1 MKIVVLKFGGTSVG
15 NIERIKKVA
24 KIITTYKKKKFKVIV
39 VSSAMSGITN
49 DLIKKSQKISS
60 SFDQAEYDTLLA
72 SGEQISCALIAGR
85 LNEIGYKS
93 RSWLSWQIPII
104 TNGPHKAARIAKID
118 KKKILKYINSG
129 GIPIITGFQGIDD
142 NFRITTLG
150 RGGTDASAIMIAKFF
165 DATNCVIY
173 TDVEGV
179 YTTDPN
185 LVKNAKKIPQIS
197 YEEMLELASQ
207 GAKVLQTRS
216 VELAMRKKT
225 KLSVRSSIKPNKS
238 GTLVTEENSKLE
250 NNTVSGI
257 AYSKDEAKIT
267 LSKVL
272 DKPGVSSK
280 IFGPL
285 SKGNINVDM
294 ILQNV
299 SQDGKYAN
307 LSFTLPRGDLE
318 KALKILKKEKSSIG
332 YRKINSSNN
341 ISKISVVG
349 VGMRSH
355 AGVAQ
360 TLFETLGKNK
370 INIQV
375 ITTSEIKISILID
388 DQFTDLAVQKLHQAY
403 KLHK

>member
-1 MKIVVLKFGGTSVG
+1 MKLKVLKFGGTSVG
-15 NIERIKKVA
+15 SKEAIIRSASIISKWSKK
-24 KIITTYKKKKFKVIV
+24 YKVLAV
-39 VSSAMSGITN
+39 LSAMSGET
-49 DLIKKSQKISS
+49 DRLINLTKLFSKNPNPYDYDNAISS
-60 SFDQAEYDTLLA
+60 
-72 SGEQISCALIAGR
+72 GENVSCSLMSIY
-85 LNEIGYKS
+85 LNSIKIKS
-93 RSWLSWQIPII
+93 KSLMSWQIPIF
-104 TNGPHKAARIAKID
+104 TSDEHMKSRILKVD
-118 KKKILKYINSG
+118 KNKILKELNNNDVLL
-129 GIPIITGFQGIDD
+129 IPGFQGI
-142 NFRITTLG
+142 NSKNEITTLG
-150 RGGTDASAIMIAKFF
+150 RGGSDTSAVAVAASLDAECI
-165 DATNCVIY
+165 IY

-179 YTTDPN
+179 FTTDPN
-185 LVKNAKKIPQIS
+185 LVKNAKKISQIS

-225 KLSVRSSIKPNKS
+225 KLSVRSSIKPNSS
-238 GTLVTEENSKLE
+238 GTVVTEENSKLE

-267 LSKVL
+267 LSRVL

-280 IFGPL
+280 IFSPL
-285 SKGNINVDM
+285 AKGNINVDM

-307 LSFTLPRGDLE
+307 LSFTLPRNDLE
-318 KALKILKKEKSSIG
+318 KALKILKKEKSKIG
-332 YRKINSSNN
+332 YKRINSSNN
-341 ISKISVVG
+341 ISKISVIG

-388 DQFTDLAVQKLHQAY
+388 EKFTDLAVQKLHKAY
-403 KLHK
+403 KLHI

>member
-1 MKIVVLKFGGTSVG
+1 MKLKVLKFGGTSVG
-15 NIERIKKVA
+15 SKEAIIRSASIISKWSKK
-24 KIITTYKKKKFKVIV
+24 YKVLAV
-39 VSSAMSGITN
+39 LSAMSGET
-49 DLIKKSQKISS
+49 DRLINLTKLFSKNPNPYDYDNAISS
-60 SFDQAEYDTLLA
+60 
-72 SGEQISCALIAGR
+72 GENVSCSLMSIY
-85 LNEIGYKS
+85 LNSIKIKS
-93 RSWLSWQIPII
+93 KSLMSWQIPIF
-104 TNGPHKAARIAKID
+104 TSDEHMKSRILKVD
-118 KKKILKYINSG
+118 KNKILKELNNNDVLL
-129 GIPIITGFQGIDD
+129 IPGFQGI
-142 NFRITTLG
+142 NSKNEITTLG
-150 RGGTDASAIMIAKFF
+150 RGGSDTSAVAVAASLDAECI
-165 DATNCVIY
+165 IY

-179 YTTDPN
+179 FTTDPN
-185 LVKNAKKIPQIS
+185 LVKNAKKISQIS

-225 KLSVRSSIKPNKS
+225 KLSVRSSIKPNSS
-238 GTLVTEENSKLE
+238 GTVVTEENSKLE

-267 LSKVL
+267 LSRVL

-280 IFGPL
+280 IFSPL
-285 SKGNINVDM
+285 AKGNINVDM

-307 LSFTLPRGDLE
+307 LSFTLPRNDLE
-318 KALKILKKEKSSIG
+318 KALKILKKEKSKIG
-332 YRKINSSNN
+332 YKRINSSNN
-341 ISKISVVG
+341 ISKISVIG

-388 DQFTDLAVQKLHQAY
+388 EKFSDLAVQKLHKAY
-403 KLHK
+403 KLHI

>member
-1 MKIVVLKFGGTSVG
+1 MKLKVLKFGGTSVG
-15 NIERIKKVA
+15 SKEAIIRSASIISKWSKK
-24 KIITTYKKKKFKVIV
+24 YKV
-39 VSSAMSGITN
+39 VTVLSAMSGET
-49 DLIKKSQKISS
+49 DRLINLTKLFSKNPNPYDYDNAISS
-60 SFDQAEYDTLLA
+60 
-72 SGEQISCALIAGR
+72 GENVSCSLMSIY
-85 LNEIGYKS
+85 LNSIKIKS
-93 RSWLSWQIPII
+93 KSLMSWQIPIF
-104 TNGPHKAARIAKID
+104 TSDEHMKSR
-118 KKKILKYINSG
+118 ILKVDKNKIFKEFNHSDVLL
-129 GIPIITGFQGIDD
+129 IPGFQGI
-142 NFRITTLG
+142 NSKNEITTLG
-150 RGGTDASAIMIAKFF
+150 RGGSDTSAVAVAASLDAECI
-165 DATNCVIY
+165 IY

-179 YTTDPN
+179 FTTDPN
-185 LVKNAKKIPQIS
+185 LVKNAKKISQIS

-225 KLSVRSSIKPNKS
+225 KLSVRSSIKPNSS
-238 GTLVTEENSKLE
+238 GTVVTEENSKLE

-267 LSKVL
+267 LSRVL

-280 IFGPL
+280 IFSPL
-285 SKGNINVDM
+285 AKGNINVDM

-307 LSFTLPRGDLE
+307 LSFTLPRNDLE
-318 KALKILKKEKSSIG
+318 KALKILKKEKSKIG
-332 YRKINSSNN
+332 YKRINSSNN
-341 ISKISVVG
+341 ISKISVIG

-388 DQFTDLAVQKLHQAY
+388 EKFTDLAVQKLHKAY
-403 KLHK
+403 KLHI

>member
-1 MKIVVLKFGGTSVG
+1 MKLKVLKFGGTSVG
-15 NIERIKKVA
+15 SKEAIIRSASIISKLSKKYKVVA
-24 KIITTYKKKKFKVIV
+24 VL
-39 VSSAMSGITN
+39 SAMSGET
-49 DLIKKSQKISS
+49 DRLINLTKLFSKNPNPYDYDNAISS
-60 SFDQAEYDTLLA
+60 
-72 SGEQISCALIAGR
+72 GENVSCSLMSIY
-85 LNEIGYKS
+85 LNSIKIKS
-93 RSWLSWQIPII
+93 KSLMSWQIPIF
-104 TNGPHKAARIAKID
+104 TSDEHMKSR
-118 KKKILKYINSG
+118 ILKVDKNKIFKEFNHSDVLL
-129 GIPIITGFQGIDD
+129 IPGFQGI
-142 NFRITTLG
+142 NSKNEITTLG
-150 RGGTDASAIMIAKFF
+150 RGGSDTSAVAVAASLDAECI
-165 DATNCVIY
+165 IY

-179 YTTDPN
+179 FTTDPN
-185 LVKNAKKIPQIS
+185 LVKNAKKISQIS

-225 KLSVRSSIKPNKS
+225 KLSVRSSIKPNSS
-238 GTLVTEENSKLE
+238 GTVVTEENSKLE

-267 LSKVL
+267 LSRVL

-280 IFGPL
+280 IFSPL
-285 SKGNINVDM
+285 AKGNINVDM

-307 LSFTLPRGDLE
+307 LSFTLPRNDLE
-318 KALKILKKEKSSIG
+318 KALKILKKEKSKIG
-332 YRKINSSNN
+332 YKRINSSNN
-341 ISKISVVG
+341 ISKISVIG

-388 DQFTDLAVQKLHQAY
+388 EKFTDLAVQKLHKAY
-403 KLHK
+403 KLHI

>member
-1 MKIVVLKFGGTSVG
+1 MKLKVLKFGGTSVG
-15 NIERIKKVA
+15 SKEAIIRSASIISKWSKKYKVVA
-24 KIITTYKKKKFKVIV
+24 VL
-39 VSSAMSGITN
+39 SAMSGET
-49 DLIKKSQKISS
+49 DRLINLTKLFSKNPNPYDYDNAISS
-60 SFDQAEYDTLLA
+60 
-72 SGEQISCALIAGR
+72 GENVSCSLMSIY
-85 LNEIGYKS
+85 LNSIKIKS
-93 RSWLSWQIPII
+93 KSLMSWQIPIF
-104 TNGPHKAARIAKID
+104 TSDEHMKSRILKVD
-118 KKKILKYINSG
+118 KNKILKELNNNDVLL
-129 GIPIITGFQGIDD
+129 IPGFQGI
-142 NFRITTLG
+142 NSKNEITTLG
-150 RGGTDASAIMIAKFF
+150 RGGSDTSAVAVAASLDAECI
-165 DATNCVIY
+165 IY

-179 YTTDPN
+179 FTTDPN
-185 LVKNAKKIPQIS
+185 LVKNAKKISQIS

-225 KLSVRSSIKPNKS
+225 KLSVRSSIKPNSS
-238 GTLVTEENSKLE
+238 GTVVTEENSKLE

-267 LSKVL
+267 LSRVL

-280 IFGPL
+280 IFSPL
-285 SKGNINVDM
+285 AKGNINVDM

-307 LSFTLPRGDLE
+307 LSFTLPRNDLE
-318 KALKILKKEKSSIG
+318 KALKILKKEKSKIG
-332 YRKINSSNN
+332 YKRINSSNN
-341 ISKISVVG
+341 ISKISVIG

-388 DQFTDLAVQKLHQAY
+388 EKFTDLAVQKLHKAY
-403 KLHK
+403 KLHI

>member
-1 MKIVVLKFGGTSVG
+1 MKLKVLKFGGTSVG
-15 NIERIKKVA
+15 SKEAIIRSASIISKWSKK
-24 KIITTYKKKKFKVIV
+24 YKVLAV
-39 VSSAMSGITN
+39 LSAMSGET
-49 DLIKKSQKISS
+49 DRLINLTKLFSKNPNPYDYDNAISS
-60 SFDQAEYDTLLA
+60 
-72 SGEQISCALIAGR
+72 GENVSCSLMSIY
-85 LNEIGYKS
+85 LNSIKIKS
-93 RSWLSWQIPII
+93 KSLMSWQIPIF
-104 TNGPHKAARIAKID
+104 TSDEHMKSR
-118 KKKILKYINSG
+118 ILKVDKNKIFKEFNHSDVLL
-129 GIPIITGFQGIDD
+129 IPGFQGI
-142 NFRITTLG
+142 NSKNEITTLG
-150 RGGTDASAIMIAKFF
+150 RGGSDTSAVAVAASLDAECI
-165 DATNCVIY
+165 IY

-179 YTTDPN
+179 FTTDPN
-185 LVKNAKKIPQIS
+185 LVKNAKKISQIS

-225 KLSVRSSIKPNKS
+225 KLSVRSSIKPNSS
-238 GTLVTEENSKLE
+238 GTVVTEENSKLE

-267 LSKVL
+267 LSRVL

-280 IFGPL
+280 IFSPL
-285 SKGNINVDM
+285 AKGNINVDM

-307 LSFTLPRGDLE
+307 LSFTLPRNDLE
-318 KALKILKKEKSSIG
+318 KALKILKKEKSKIG
-332 YRKINSSNN
+332 YKRINSSNN
-341 ISKISVVG
+341 ISKISVIG

-388 DQFTDLAVQKLHQAY
+388 EKFTDLAVQKLHKAY
-403 KLHK
+403 KLHI

>member
-1 MKIVVLKFGGTSVG
+1 MKIKVLKFGGTSVG
-15 NIERIKKVA
+15 SIEAIKRSA
-24 KIITTYKKKKFKVIV
+24 SIISSWSKKNKVIAV
-39 VSSAMSGITN
+39 LSAMSGET
-49 DLIKKSQKISS
+49 DRLINLTKQLSKNPNPSDYDNAIS
-60 SFDQAEYDTLLA
+60 T
-72 SGEQISCALIAGR
+72 GENVSCALMSVY
-85 LNEIGYKS
+85 LNAIKVKS
-93 RSWLSWQIPII
+93 KSLQSWQIPII
-104 TNGPHKAARIAKID
+104 TSNEHMKSRILKID
-118 KKKILKYINSG
+118 SEYLLGELKELDVLLV
-129 GIPIITGFQGIDD
+129 PGFQGI
-142 NFRITTLG
+142 NTKNQLTTLG
-150 RGGTDASAIMIAKFF
+150 RGGSDTSAVAVAAAINAECI
-165 DATNCVIY
+165 IY
-173 TDVEGV
+173 TDVDGV

-185 LVKNAKKIPQIS
+185 LVPSARKIDQIS

-225 KLSVRSSIKPNKS
+225 KLSVRSSMEPKKT
-238 GTLVTEENSKLE
+238 GTIVTEENSTLE

-267 LSKVL
+267 LSRVL

-285 SKGNINVDM
+285 ARGNINVDM

-307 LSFTLPRGDLE
+307 LSFTLPRGDLD
-318 KALKILKKEKSSIG
+318 KALKILKKEKTTIG
-332 YRKINSSNN
+332 YKRIQSSNT
-341 ISKISVVG
+341 ISKVSVVG

-360 TLFETLGKNK
+360 TLFDTLGKNK

-388 DQFTDLAVQKLHQAY
+388 EQFTDLAVQKLHEAY
-403 KLHK
+403 KLHKK

>member
-1 MKIVVLKFGGTSVG
+1 MKLKVLKFGGTSVG
-15 NIERIKKVA
+15 SKEAIIRSASIISKWSKKYKVVA
-24 KIITTYKKKKFKVIV
+24 VL
-39 VSSAMSGITN
+39 SAMSGET
-49 DLIKKSQKISS
+49 DRLINLTKLFSKNPNPYDYDNAISS
-60 SFDQAEYDTLLA
+60 
-72 SGEQISCALIAGR
+72 GENVSCSLMSIY
-85 LNEIGYKS
+85 LNSIKIKS
-93 RSWLSWQIPII
+93 KSLMSWQIPIF
-104 TNGPHKAARIAKID
+104 TSDEHMKSR
-118 KKKILKYINSG
+118 ILKVDKNKIFKEFNNSDVLL
-129 GIPIITGFQGIDD
+129 IPGFQGI
-142 NFRITTLG
+142 NSKNEITTFG
-150 RGGTDASAIMIAKFF
+150 RGGSDTSAVAVAASLDAECI
-165 DATNCVIY
+165 IY

-179 YTTDPN
+179 FTTDPN
-185 LVKNAKKIPQIS
+185 LVKNAKKISQIS

-225 KLSVRSSIKPNKS
+225 KLSVRSSIKPNSS
-238 GTLVTEENSKLE
+238 GTVVTEENSKLE

-267 LSKVL
+267 LSRVL

-280 IFGPL
+280 IFSPL
-285 SKGNINVDM
+285 AKGNINVDM

-307 LSFTLPRGDLE
+307 LSFTLPRNDLE
-318 KALKILKKEKSSIG
+318 KALKILKKEKSKIG
-332 YRKINSSNN
+332 YKRINSSNN
-341 ISKISVVG
+341 ISKISVIG

-388 DQFTDLAVQKLHQAY
+388 EKFTDLAVQKLHKAY
-403 KLHK
+403 KLHI